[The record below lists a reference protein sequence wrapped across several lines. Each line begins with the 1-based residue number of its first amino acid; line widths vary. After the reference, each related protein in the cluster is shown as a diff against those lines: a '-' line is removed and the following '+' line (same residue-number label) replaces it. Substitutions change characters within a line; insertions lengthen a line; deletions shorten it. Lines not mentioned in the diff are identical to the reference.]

1 LAYARLVWGNL
12 AIICKA
18 KEERFIE
25 LWIIENYDWKIWKK
39 KQIVNSEALKKKN
52 RNIWSTSLTTLGHH
66 SLTPSHQQPNQTQH
80 VIK

>member
-1 LAYARLVWGNL
+1 M
-12 AIICKA
+12 
-18 KEERFIE
+18 EEEADSE
-25 LWIIENYDWKIWKK
+25 LW
-39 KQIVNSEALKKKN
+39 SFKKKN